1 MFFYHLTN
9 FPTGWFGYDQMALN
23 ADAMFDLGRHM
34 WDKGLLPTTCTLLW
48 SWLRTTLFMYTRWRY
63 LVKSEKHFCAIVL
76 NLAKIGLF
84 CLPLTHYGKR
94 FAKKFL
100 QSFSHYFLWYD
111 NLQASIWEPLN
122 DAYLSTLLWVWL
134 QTVQVSSQE
143 SPERVK
149 ALKEV
154 RSEQLFKNDNIP
166 HKKVIYK
173 YKQDQIDHCPQNK
186 LTLK

>member
-122 DAYLSTLLWVWL
+122 DAYLSTLLCKSRLKSHQRESRPWKKWGL
-134 QTVQVSSQE
+134 NNCSRMITFLIKKLYINTNKTKLITVLKIN
-143 SPERVK
+143 SPWN
-149 ALKEV
+149 KEK
-154 RSEQLFKNDNIP
+154 F
-166 HKKVIYK
+166 
-173 YKQDQIDHCPQNK
+173 
-186 LTLK
+186 